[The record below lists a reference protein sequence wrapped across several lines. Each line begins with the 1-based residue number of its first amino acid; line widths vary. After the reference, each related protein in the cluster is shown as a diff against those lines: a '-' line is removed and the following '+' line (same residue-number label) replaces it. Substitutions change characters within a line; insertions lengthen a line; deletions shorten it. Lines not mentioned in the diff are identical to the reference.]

1 MTYTVLT
8 LESPADPLESEE
20 SLDAFLQGFETGA
33 WPHSAWTHTSHIIM
47 AGCYLLAYSEA
58 EATER
63 IRQGIRRYNESEGNV
78 NTADSGYHETLTIF
92 WIQTIRAWLV
102 EQPAGRSRLDVI
114 RRLAEKFGPRRDLYK
129 DYYSFDV
136 LRSREARAQWI
147 APDRV
152 RSSER

>member
-1 MTYTVLT
+1 
-8 LESPADPLESEE
+8 
-20 SLDAFLQGFETGA
+20 
-33 WPHSAWTHTSHIIM
+33 M
-47 AGCYLLAYSEA
+47 AGCYLLAWPEA

-63 IRQGIRRYNESEGNV
+63 IRQGIRQYNESQGNV

-92 WIQTIRAWLV
+92 WIQTIRAWLAR
-102 EQPAGRSRLDVI
+102 EPAGRARLDVI
-114 RRLAEKFGPRRDLYK
+114 RGLAENFGPRRDLYK

-152 RSSER
+152 R